1 MLVLVAVAAFVG
13 MEGFTYLAHRFVMH
27 GIGWALHRSHHVSA
41 GERFEAND
49 VFPCIGA
56 AVAMV
61 GFAIGFNV
69 GVPSLVAV
77 GFGVTAYGF
86 AYMFVHDVYIHGRV
100 ARLPEMAPLERL
112 RRAHALHHLF
122 GGEPY
127 GMLLPILPRRLRAEA
142 ITVDADAAVAR
153 SGRSRPPTPA
163 RHVTNSGTGCAEVV
177 RAAEVSATRPTFRDR
192 SR

>member
-1 MLVLVAVAAFVG
+1 MLVLFAVAAFVG

-69 GVPSLVAV
+69 PVPSLVAV
-77 GFGVTAYGF
+77 GLGVTAYGF

-100 ARLPEMAPLERL
+100 THLREMAPLERL
-112 RRAHALHHLF
+112 RRAHALHHLY

-127 GMLLPILPRRLRAEA
+127 GMLLPILPRRLRPMSR
-142 ITVDADAAVAR
+142 TVDADAAVAR
-153 SGRSRPPTPA
+153 RPRTK
-163 RHVTNSGTGCAEVV
+163 VF
-177 RAAEVSATRPTFRDR
+177 SA
-192 SR
+192 